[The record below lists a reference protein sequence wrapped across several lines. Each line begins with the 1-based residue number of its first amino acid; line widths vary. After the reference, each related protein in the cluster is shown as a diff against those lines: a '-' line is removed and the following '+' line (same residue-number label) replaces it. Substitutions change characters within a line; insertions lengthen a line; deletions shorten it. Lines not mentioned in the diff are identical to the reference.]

1 MLDNYDIIVVGAGHA
16 GCEAACAAASLGSKV
31 LLIAMDMTKIAQM
44 SCNPAMGGI
53 AKGQMI
59 REIDALG
66 GFSGIVTDSSMIQFR
81 MLNKSKGPAMWSPR
95 AQCDRRMFGMEWRK
109 ILESNKNIDLWQDTV
124 NELIINQLSVKGVK
138 TGYGTCFNANAV
150 ILTTGTFGNGLIHI
164 GRVKLK
170 GGRISEPASY
180 GITEQLK
187 GYGFECDRMKTG
199 TPARID
205 GRTLDLSIMEKQDGD
220 KEGGNFSF
228 LTSEP
233 ILTNQSCYITY
244 TNEKT
249 HRILE
254 KGFKDSPLYNGT
266 IKSIGPRYCPSIEDK
281 IVTFASKDKHQLF
294 LEPEGI
300 GTVEYYI
307 NGFASSLPWNIQY
320 MALRSIKGMENV
332 KIFRPGYGIE
342 YDFYQPYQLR
352 HTLESKIIENLY
364 LAGQVNGTTGYEE
377 AAGQGIMAGINAH
390 LKINKKGDFIL
401 RRDESYIGVLI
412 DDLITKGVD
421 EPYRMFTS
429 RAEYRILLR
438 QDNADER
445 LTEKSYQ
452 IGLANQLRYNKL
464 RDELK
469 KKSRLVMNLRK
480 LNLSP
485 DDINDYLESRNTT
498 RISQRTKLF
507 DLIARPQIELN
518 GILEYVVKRFNLNEL
533 RNGYDNHIIHAVETD
548 IKYNGYK
555 ERERILAEKAKRL
568 EEVRIRGDF
577 NFRNLKSIS
586 TEGRQKLNKFRPETI
601 GQATRIPGVS
611 PADINVLLAYLG
623 R

>member
-1 MLDNYDIIVVGAGHA
+1 
-16 GCEAACAAASLGSKV
+16 
-31 LLIAMDMTKIAQM
+31 
-44 SCNPAMGGI
+44 
-53 AKGQMI
+53 
-59 REIDALG
+59 
-66 GFSGIVTDSSMIQFR
+66 
-81 MLNKSKGPAMWSPR
+81 
-95 AQCDRRMFGMEWRK
+95 MEY
-109 ILESNKNIDLWQDTV
+109 
-124 NELIINQLSVKGVK
+124 SV
-138 TGYGTCFNANAV
+138 
-150 ILTTGTFGNGLIHI
+150 
-164 GRVKLK
+164 
-170 GGRISEPASY
+170 
-180 GITEQLK
+180 
-187 GYGFECDRMKTG
+187 YGFE
-199 TPARID
+199 
-205 GRTLDLSIMEKQDGD
+205 
-220 KEGGNFSF
+220 
-228 LTSEP
+228 
-233 ILTNQSCYITY
+233 
-244 TNEKT
+244 
-249 HRILE
+249 
-254 KGFKDSPLYNGT
+254 
-266 IKSIGPRYCPSIEDK
+266 
-281 IVTFASKDKHQLF
+281 KHQR
-294 LEPEGI
+294 
-300 GTVEYYI
+300 
-307 NGFASSLPWNIQY
+307 NG
-320 MALRSIKGMENV
+320 K
-332 KIFRPGYGIE
+332 
-342 YDFYQPYQLR
+342 
-352 HTLESKIIENLY
+352 
-364 LAGQVNGTTGYEE
+364 
-377 AAGQGIMAGINAH
+377 
-390 LKINKKGDFIL
+390 NKKGDFIL

-469 KKSRLVMNLRK
+469 KKTRLVMNLRK